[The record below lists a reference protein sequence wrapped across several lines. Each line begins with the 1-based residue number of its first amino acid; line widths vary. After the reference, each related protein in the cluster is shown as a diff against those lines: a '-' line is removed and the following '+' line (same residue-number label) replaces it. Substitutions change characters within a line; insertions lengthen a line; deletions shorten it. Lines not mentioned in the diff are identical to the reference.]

1 MKGDPRT
8 PLQSET
14 ILRRF
19 APLFEPRTIAVVG
32 ASATG
37 GGLGNRMIRL
47 LRETGFD
54 GDVYPIHP
62 TEARIQGV
70 PAYRSLAD
78 TPKEVDYAFVAVA
91 AERVPMILNA
101 ANGRVRFAQVVSSGF
116 SEAEGGRAREV
127 ALLQAARSGGMR
139 LLGPNCMGIHSP
151 RGHLTFVDGGPN
163 VPGGVAVM
171 SQSGGLAIDLLQRGR
186 TRGLA
191 FRSVVSLGN
200 CADLGPCD
208 FLECFLEDPETRVI
222 GAYLE
227 HVAEGRRFFERLRA
241 ANAAKPVVLLKGGRT
256 LQGQRA
262 AISHTGALADDG
274 RIWESIAKQTG
285 ATLVDSFEEFV
296 DALVAFQ
303 VYAPR
308 ALEPSGRVIVFG
320 NGGGAS
326 ILAVDYLARRGLHAE
341 PLNDELAEALS
352 VFKLPAG
359 ASVANPIDIPA
370 NVLSRDGSAVAQEI
384 LELVASKGEADAV
397 MIHLNLEALLAYKD
411 VDVLG
416 ALVRATARVRQ
427 ATLGRVHL
435 SIALR
440 SSGLPET
447 EHHKREAA
455 RLAMASGVPVFDE
468 ISNQVRALQAVHAL
482 ERFRQSRAVGAPH
495 GARGEANPKRD
506 SLSRESEWASG

>member
-8 PLQSET
+8 PLQPEST
-14 ILRRF
+14 VRRF

-32 ASATG
+32 ASGTG
-37 GGLGNRMIRL
+37 RGMGNRMMRL
-47 LRETGFD
+47 LCEAGFD

-62 TEARIQGV
+62 VEARIHGLR
-70 PAYRSLAD
+70 AYPKLAD
-78 TPKEVDYAFVAVA
+78 TPKEIDYAFVAVA
-91 AERVPMILNA
+91 AEKVPAILGA
-101 ANGRVRFAQVVSSGF
+101 AAGRVRFAQVVSSGF
-116 SEAEGGRAREV
+116 SEAEGGHAREE
-127 ALLQAARSGGMR
+127 ALVRAARAGGMR

-151 RGHLTFVDGGPN
+151 RGHLTFVEGGPD

-208 FLECFLEDPETRVI
+208 FLDCFLDDPEAKVI

-256 LQGQRA
+256 LQGRRA

-274 RIWESIAKQTG
+274 RIWEAIAKQTG
-285 ATLVDSFEEFV
+285 ATLVDTFEEFV

-303 VYAPR
+303 VHAPR
-308 ALEPSGRVIVFG
+308 DLEPSGRVIVFG

-326 ILAVDYLARRGLHAE
+326 ILAVDYLARRGLRVD
-341 PLNDELAEALS
+341 PLNDGLAKALS
-352 VFKLPAG
+352 AFSLPAG

-370 NVLSRDGSAVAQEI
+370 NVLSRDGAATAQEI

-397 MIHLNLEALLAYKD
+397 MIHLNLEALLAYKG

-416 ALVRATARVRQ
+416 ALVRATARVKD
-427 ATLGRVHL
+427 ATLGKVHL
-435 SIALR
+435 SMALR
-440 SSGLPET
+440 SSGLPQT
-447 EHHKREAA
+447 ERHKREAA

-468 ISNQVRALQAVHAL
+468 LSNQARALQAVHTL
-482 ERFRQSRAVGAPH
+482 ERFRRSRAAGASQR
-495 GARGEANPKRD
+495 ARGEASPKPE
-506 SLSRESEWASG
+506 SMFRENEWASG